1 MITVIETPAAQGLRG
16 LKGDKGDAGEMP
28 TLPSGTPTDVAIAAG
43 NTVQDA
49 LWKLQGQ
56 ANAKLEYKYSG
67 GWAGRPDPSTLPSG
81 SLIHINEAPTLMESL
96 FISSPLGLYIPVSG
110 NFFIGSSS
118 EPYDSDNSGD
128 EQILTQFQTLTGYLL
143 VGLPIVANFSFAKTG
158 STDSATF
165 RIRIGANGDLTD
177 PVVAAYTMSASELS
191 YPNISALMYTTAST
205 IQCSTAQ
212 AGVPSTD
219 PYPAPVTIPNITT
232 DSVYISFTVEMS
244 GTTDVGTIMSSYVIQ
259 RGLG

>member
-1 MITVIETPAAQGLRG
+1 MTILAVE
-16 LKGDKGDAGEMP
+16 KNDKLTDA
-28 TLPSGTPTDVAIAAG
+28 I
-43 NTVQDA
+43 
-49 LWKLQGQ
+49 WKLQGQ
-56 ANAKLEYKYSG
+56 ADAKLEYKYSG

-81 SLIHINEAPTLMESL
+81 SLIRINEVPTLIESL
-96 FISSPLGLYIPVSG
+96 FISDPIGLYIPVSG

-118 EPYDSDNSGD
+118 DPYDSDNSGD
-128 EQILTQFQTLTGYLL
+128 EQILTQFQTLTGYLF

-177 PVVAAYTMSASELS
+177 PVVAAYTMSAAELS
-191 YPNISALMYTTAST
+191 YPNISALMYTTEST
-205 IQCSTAQ
+205 IQCATSQ
-212 AGVPSTD
+212 AGVPSTA

-259 RGLG
+259 RGFG